1 MFMNVNQKDL
11 QHLLHPTTRVSLLP
25 QVSRQMHPAPRVDS
39 QAKRCFQRDGTMG
52 QQKNHGLFDFEISKE
67 NCGKKNKE
75 TIYEVQISQVKDSF
89 YLPIST
95 SFQQRET
102 C

>member
-1 MFMNVNQKDL
+1 
-11 QHLLHPTTRVSLLP
+11 
-25 QVSRQMHPAPRVDS
+25 MHPAPRVDS

-89 YLPIST
+89 IFQFQPVSNKGKLVDSNLPT
-95 SFQQRET
+95 AYRLT
-102 C
+102 HPDR

>member
-1 MFMNVNQKDL
+1 
-11 QHLLHPTTRVSLLP
+11 
-25 QVSRQMHPAPRVDS
+25 
-39 QAKRCFQRDGTMG
+39 MG

-89 YLPIST
+89 IFQFQPVSNKGKLVDSNLPTAYRLTHPDRWRLTDLTGMLLGVVSH
-95 SFQQRET
+95 EPPEKGKD
-102 C
+102 